1 MSRGCCLMG
10 NAVVA
15 LCFDVHDNSHI
26 QILFSICLER
36 AIRIY
41 CSVCITCL
49 DSNVWKGCSLS
60 DITLSTNCM
69 STNIIT
75 NNYIQN
81 VFLSRRFL
89 AARPGLIVSVVPFR
103 HTSTPLTYQVQIVKS
118 VPVVHLKDLFLFGT
132 SVATSVPSW
141 LERKSEEGNL
151 LFCYKLHSAT
161 SFRTDKVK
169 WWLNYRTL
177 SKEKLVF
184 LCLNMLHCIIIIII
198 IISAAVS
205 LFFISIE

>member
-1 MSRGCCLMG
+1 MHHLPGLQCMKRLQSEW
-10 NAVVA
+10 
-15 LCFDVHDNSHI
+15 HNSLNKLHVN
-26 QILFSICLER
+26 Q
-36 AIRIY
+36 Y
-41 CSVCITCL
+41 
-49 DSNVWKGCSLS
+49 
-60 DITLSTNCM
+60 
-69 STNIIT
+69 
-75 NNYIQN
+75 NNQQLYSKC
-81 VFLSRRFL
+81 VLSRRFL

-103 HTSTPLTYQVQIVKS
+103 HASTPLTYQVQIVKS

-132 SVATSVPSW
+132 SVATSVPAW